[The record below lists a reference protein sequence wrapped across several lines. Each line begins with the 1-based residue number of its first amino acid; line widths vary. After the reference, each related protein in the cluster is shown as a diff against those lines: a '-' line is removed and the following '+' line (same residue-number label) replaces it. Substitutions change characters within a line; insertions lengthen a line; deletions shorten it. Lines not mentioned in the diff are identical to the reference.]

1 MEHMENYLIDENN
14 QLHTK
19 YYTIFYFNYKYP
31 KLPHKKSTGKGNVA
45 SKINLLEK
53 EG

>member
-1 MEHMENYLIDENN
+1 MLLSSIILKVKQKKQPNE
-14 QLHTK
+14 
-19 YYTIFYFNYKYP
+19 
-31 KLPHKKSTGKGNVA
+31 LPHKKSTGKGNVA